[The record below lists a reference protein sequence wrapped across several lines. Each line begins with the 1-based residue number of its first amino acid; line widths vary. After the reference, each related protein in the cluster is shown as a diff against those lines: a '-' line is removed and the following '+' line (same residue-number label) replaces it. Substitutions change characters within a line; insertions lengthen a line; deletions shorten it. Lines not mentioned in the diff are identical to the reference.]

1 MGHDLDPGS
10 RALSLLGRLV
20 LAVTRRGLVRRLF
33 STRGWGRR
41 VATRFVAGET
51 LDEAVAVARD
61 LNARGFLVSLDHLG
75 EHVTDLRLAA
85 QAREGYLEAIDRIA
99 AEGLEANI
107 SVKLTQLG
115 LGRDDAFAEEAL
127 RALAARAAAAGTTVT
142 VDMEESALTQV
153 TVDLYCRVQADHGN
167 LGLALQAY
175 LHRTPADLA
184 RVLPL
189 GGHLRLCKGAYDEP
203 DEVAVRRRGQVDDA
217 FRALLG
223 DLMAGEGIRP
233 AVATHDHRMVA
244 ATRELAQTR
253 RSPFE
258 FQMLYGIRPSLQA
271 DLVEAGCPLR
281 VYVPYGE
288 SWYPYLTRR
297 MAERPANLWFFA
309 RALFGR

>member
-1 MGHDLDPGS
+1 M
-10 RALSLLGRLV
+10 SLLGRLV
-20 LAVTRRGLVRRLF
+20 LAVTRRRLVRKLF
-33 STRGWGRR
+33 TARGWGRR
-41 VATRFVAGET
+41 VATRFVAGES
-51 LDEAVAVARD
+51 LDDAVRVTRE

-75 EHVTDLRLAA
+75 EHVSDARLAA
-85 QAREGYLEAIDRIA
+85 QARDHYLACIERIA
-99 AEGLEANI
+99 AEGLQANI

-115 LGRDDAFAEEAL
+115 LGLDDRLAEESL
-127 RALAARAAAAGTTVT
+127 RALAGRAVAAGTTVT

-153 TVDLYCRVQADHGN
+153 TVDLYCRVQAGHGN

-184 RVLPL
+184 RVMPL

-203 DEVAVRRRGQVDDA
+203 DAVAVRRRDQVDDA

-244 ATRELAQTR
+244 AARELARTR
-253 RSPFE
+253 KSPFE

-271 DLVEAGCPLR
+271 ELVEAGCPLR

-297 MAERPANLWFFA
+297 MAERPANFWFFA

>member
-1 MGHDLDPGS
+1 M
-10 RALSLLGRLV
+10 SLLGRLV
-20 LAVTRRGLVRRLF
+20 LAITRRRLVRKVF
-33 STRGWGRR
+33 TAWGWGRR
-41 VATRFVAGET
+41 VAIRFVAGET
-51 LDEAVAVARD
+51 LDDAVRVTRE

-75 EHVTDLRLAA
+75 EHVSDARLAA
-85 QAREGYLEAIDRIA
+85 QARDDYLACIERIA
-99 AEGLEANI
+99 AEGLRANI

-115 LGRDDAFAEEAL
+115 LGLDDALAEESL
-127 RALAARAAAAGTTVT
+127 CALAGQAAAAGTTVT
-142 VDMEESALTQV
+142 VDMEESALTEV
-153 TVDLYCRVQADHGN
+153 TVDLYCRVQAGHGN

-184 RVLPL
+184 RVMPL

-203 DEVAVRRRGQVDDA
+203 DEVAVRRRDQVDDA

-223 DLMAGEGIRP
+223 DLMACEGIRP

-244 ATRELAQTR
+244 AARELGRTR
-253 RSPFE
+253 KSPFE

-271 DLVEAGCPLR
+271 ELVEAGYPLR

-288 SWYPYLTRR
+288 VWYPYLTRR
-297 MAERPANLWFFA
+297 MAERPANFWFFA

>member
-1 MGHDLDPGS
+1 VRDGKPGG
-10 RALSLLGRLV
+10 AAVSLLGRLV

-33 STRGWGRR
+33 SAGGWGRR

-51 LDEAVAVARD
+51 LDEAVRVARD

-75 EHVTDLRLAA
+75 EHVSDLRLAA
-85 QAREGYLEAIDRIA
+85 QARDGYLEAIDRIA
-99 AEGLEANI
+99 AEGLQANI

-115 LGRDDAFAEEAL
+115 LGRDDAFAEESL

-153 TVDLYCRVQADHGN
+153 TVDLYSRVQAECGN

-184 RVLPL
+184 RVMPL

-203 DEVAVRRRGQVDDA
+203 DKVAVRRRRQVDEA
-217 FRALLG
+217 FRSLLR
-223 DLMAGEGIRP
+223 DLMACEGIRP
-233 AVATHDHRMVA
+233 AVATHDDRLVTA
-244 ATRELAQTR
+244 ARDLAGSRRE
-253 RSPFE
+253 PFE
-258 FQMLYGIRPSLQA
+258 FQMLYGIRDSLQGA
-271 DLVEAGCPLR
+271 LVQAGYPLR
-281 VYVPYGE
+281 VYVPYGV

-297 MAERPANLWFFA
+297 MAERPSNLRFFA